1 MKKIFEDVCAAILM
15 IVISVVLFLMI
26 LWGLSMA
33 LGTDYEK
40 GKYTMTYKVY
50 YPNNVREYTVTNDY
64 PIGMSSYKG
73 TNCIYKIME
82 NKTIKK
88 TFYENKVISTTAPI
102 EIVNYTLIKDNQ
114 KYSLSNSE

>member
-1 MKKIFEDVCAAILM
+1 MKFISNVLQAIGI
-15 IVISVVLFLMI
+15 IVIPVVLFLMI

-50 YPNNVREYTVTNDY
+50 YPDNVKEYTVTNDY

-88 TFYENKVISTTAPI
+88 TFYEHKVISTTAPI
-102 EIVNYTLIKDNQ
+102 EIINYTLIKDNQ